1 MMLILLVS
9 HQIIQL
15 TFKLMK
21 YFIILTLFLY
31 SSHSWSASNYY
42 DNALE
47 NFNETKYETA
57 IKYLEKE
64 IVFNPKSS
72 ESFVLLGKSYEK
84 IDDLSTA
91 NKYYNIAFT
100 LVPHNLELNFLL
112 GAEKVLE
119 KNKPNIFVEIIDMH
133 CNRFGHKPLDVLNYL
148 IKKKLSGFLYWK
160 RILR

>member
-1 MMLILLVS
+1 
-9 HQIIQL
+9 
-15 TFKLMK
+15 MK

-31 SSHSWSASNYY
+31 SSHSWSASNFY

-100 LVPHNLELNFLL
+100 LVPHNIELNFLL
-112 GAEKVLE
+112 GKTAYNLGNIEDYAEFISNLE
-119 KNKPNIFVEIIDMH
+119 ILCDKDCEEID
-133 CNRFGHKPLDVLNYL
+133 NL
-148 IKKKLSGFLYWK
+148 KLLAE
-160 RILR
+160 

>member
-9 HQIIQL
+9 HQIIQP

-21 YFIILTLFLY
+21 YFIILTLFIY
-31 SSHSWSASNYY
+31 SSHSWSASNFY

-112 GAEKVLE
+112 GKTAYNLGNIEDYAEFISNLE
-119 KNKPNIFVEIIDMH
+119 ILCDNDCEEID
-133 CNRFGHKPLDVLNYL
+133 NL
-148 IKKKLSGFLYWK
+148 KLLAE
-160 RILR
+160 

>member
-9 HQIIQL
+9 HQIIQPI
-15 TFKLMK
+15 FKLMK

-31 SSHSWSASNYY
+31 SSHSWSASNFY

-72 ESFVLLGKSYEK
+72 ESFLLLGKSYEK

-91 NKYYNIAFT
+91 YKYYNIAFT

-112 GAEKVLE
+112 GKTAYNLGNIEDYAEFISNLE
-119 KNKPNIFVEIIDMH
+119 ILCDKDCEEID
-133 CNRFGHKPLDVLNYL
+133 NL
-148 IKKKLSGFLYWK
+148 KLLAE
-160 RILR
+160 

>member
-9 HQIIQL
+9 HQITQP

-21 YFIILTLFLY
+21 NFIILTLFLY
-31 SSHSWSASNYY
+31 SSHSWSASNFY

-47 NFNETKYETA
+47 SFNETKYETA

-84 IDDLSTA
+84 IDDLTTA

-112 GAEKVLE
+112 GKTAYNLGNIEDYAEFISNLE
-119 KNKPNIFVEIIDMH
+119 ILCNKDCEEID
-133 CNRFGHKPLDVLNYL
+133 NL
-148 IKKKLSGFLYWK
+148 KLLAE
-160 RILR
+160 

>member
-9 HQIIQL
+9 HQIIQP

-21 YFIILTLFLY
+21 YFIFLTLLLY
-31 SSHSWSASNYY
+31 SSHSWSASNFY
-42 DNALE
+42 DNALKS
-47 NFNETKYETA
+47 FNETKYETA

-72 ESFVLLGKSYEK
+72 ESFVLLGKSYEQ

-112 GAEKVLE
+112 GKTAYNLGNIEDYAEFISNLE
-119 KNKPNIFVEIIDMH
+119 ILCDKGCEEID
-133 CNRFGHKPLDVLNYL
+133 NL
-148 IKKKLSGFLYWK
+148 KLLAE
-160 RILR
+160 

>member
-1 MMLILLVS
+1 MYMMLILLVS
-9 HQIIQL
+9 HQIIQP

-31 SSHSWSASNYY
+31 SSHSWSASNFY

-112 GAEKVLE
+112 GKTAYNLGNIEDYAEFISNLE
-119 KNKPNIFVEIIDMH
+119 ILCDKDCEEID
-133 CNRFGHKPLDVLNYL
+133 NL
-148 IKKKLSGFLYWK
+148 KLLSE
-160 RILR
+160 

>member
-9 HQIIQL
+9 HQIIQP

-31 SSHSWSASNYY
+31 SSHSWSASNFY

-112 GAEKVLE
+112 GKTAYNLGNIEDYAEYISNLE
-119 KNKPNIFVEIIDMH
+119 ILCENDCEEID
-133 CNRFGHKPLDVLNYL
+133 NL
-148 IKKKLSGFLYWK
+148 KLLAE
-160 RILR
+160 

>member
-9 HQIIQL
+9 HQIIQP

-21 YFIILTLFLY
+21 YFIFLTLFLY
-31 SSHSWSASNYY
+31 SSHSWSASNFY

-47 NFNETKYETA
+47 NFNETNYETA

-112 GAEKVLE
+112 GRTAYNLGNIEDYAEFISNLE
-119 KNKPNIFVEIIDMH
+119 ILCDNDCEEID
-133 CNRFGHKPLDVLNYL
+133 NL
-148 IKKKLSGFLYWK
+148 KLLAE
-160 RILR
+160 

>member
-9 HQIIQL
+9 HQIIQP

-21 YFIILTLFLY
+21 YFIFLTLFLY
-31 SSHSWSASNYY
+31 SSHSWSASNFY

-47 NFNETKYETA
+47 KFNETKYETA

-112 GAEKVLE
+112 GKTAYNLGNIEDYAEFISNLE
-119 KNKPNIFVEIIDMH
+119 ILCDNDCEEID
-133 CNRFGHKPLDVLNYL
+133 NL
-148 IKKKLSGFLYWK
+148 KLLAE
-160 RILR
+160 

>member
-9 HQIIQL
+9 HQIIQP

-112 GAEKVLE
+112 GKTAYNLGNIEDYAEFISNLE
-119 KNKPNIFVEIIDMH
+119 ILCDKDCEEID
-133 CNRFGHKPLDVLNYL
+133 NL
-148 IKKKLSGFLYWK
+148 KLLAE
-160 RILR
+160 

>member
-9 HQIIQL
+9 HQIIQP

-21 YFIILTLFLY
+21 YFIIFTLFLY
-31 SSHSWSASNYY
+31 SSHSWSASNFY

-72 ESFVLLGKSYEK
+72 ESFVLLGKSYER

-112 GAEKVLE
+112 GKAAYNLGNIEDYAEFISNLE
-119 KNKPNIFVEIIDMH
+119 ILCDKDCEEID
-133 CNRFGHKPLDVLNYL
+133 NL
-148 IKKKLSGFLYWK
+148 KLLAE
-160 RILR
+160 

>member
-1 MMLILLVS
+1 MCMMLILLVS
-9 HQIIQL
+9 HQIIQP

-31 SSHSWSASNYY
+31 SSHSWSASNFY

-47 NFNETKYETA
+47 SFNQTKYETA

-112 GAEKVLE
+112 GKTAYNLGNIEDYAEFISNLE
-119 KNKPNIFVEIIDMH
+119 ILCDNDCDEID
-133 CNRFGHKPLDVLNYL
+133 NL
-148 IKKKLSGFLYWK
+148 KLLAE
-160 RILR
+160 

>member
-9 HQIIQL
+9 HQIIQP

-21 YFIILTLFLY
+21 YFIILALFLY
-31 SSHSWSASNYY
+31 SSHSWSASNFY

-72 ESFVLLGKSYEK
+72 ESFILLGKSYEK

-112 GAEKVLE
+112 GKTAYNLGNIEDYAEFISNLE
-119 KNKPNIFVEIIDMH
+119 ILCDKDCEEID
-133 CNRFGHKPLDVLNYL
+133 NL
-148 IKKKLSGFLYWK
+148 KLLAE
-160 RILR
+160 

>member
-9 HQIIQL
+9 HQIIQP

-21 YFIILTLFLY
+21 YFIFLTLFLH
-31 SSHSWSASNYY
+31 SSHSWSASNFYH
-42 DNALE
+42 NALE

-91 NKYYNIAFT
+91 YKYYNIAFT

-112 GAEKVLE
+112 GKTAYNLGNIEDYAEFISNLE
-119 KNKPNIFVEIIDMH
+119 ILCDKDCEEID
-133 CNRFGHKPLDVLNYL
+133 NL
-148 IKKKLSGFLYWK
+148 KLLAE
-160 RILR
+160 

>member
-9 HQIIQL
+9 HQIIQP

-31 SSHSWSASNYY
+31 SSHSWSASNFY

-47 NFNETKYETA
+47 NFNETNYETA

-84 IDDLSTA
+84 TDDLSTA

-112 GAEKVLE
+112 GKTAYNLGNIEDYAEFISNLE
-119 KNKPNIFVEIIDMH
+119 ILCDKDCEEID
-133 CNRFGHKPLDVLNYL
+133 NL
-148 IKKKLSGFLYWK
+148 KLLAE
-160 RILR
+160 

>member
-1 MMLILLVS
+1 
-9 HQIIQL
+9 
-15 TFKLMK
+15 MK
-21 YFIILTLFLY
+21 YFIFLTLFLY
-31 SSHSWSASNYY
+31 SSHSWSASNFY

-47 NFNETKYETA
+47 NFNETNYETA

-112 GAEKVLE
+112 GKTAYNLGNIEDYAEFISNLE
-119 KNKPNIFVEIIDMH
+119 ILCDNDCEEID
-133 CNRFGHKPLDVLNYL
+133 NL
-148 IKKKLSGFLYWK
+148 KLLAE
-160 RILR
+160 

>member
-9 HQIIQL
+9 HQIIQP

-21 YFIILTLFLY
+21 YFLILTLFLY
-31 SSHSWSASNYY
+31 SSHSWSASNFY

-100 LVPHNLELNFLL
+100 LMPHNLELNFLL
-112 GAEKVLE
+112 GKTAYNLGNIEDYAEFISNLE
-119 KNKPNIFVEIIDMH
+119 ILCDKDCEEID
-133 CNRFGHKPLDVLNYL
+133 NL
-148 IKKKLSGFLYWK
+148 KLLAE
-160 RILR
+160 

>member
-1 MMLILLVS
+1 
-9 HQIIQL
+9 
-15 TFKLMK
+15 MK
-21 YFIILTLFLY
+21 YFIILILSLC
-31 SSHSWSASNYY
+31 SSHSWSASNFY

-112 GAEKVLE
+112 GKTAYKLGNIEDYAEFISNLE
-119 KNKPNIFVEIIDMH
+119 ILCDKDCEEID
-133 CNRFGHKPLDVLNYL
+133 NL
-148 IKKKLSGFLYWK
+148 KLLAE
-160 RILR
+160 

>member
-9 HQIIQL
+9 HQIIQP

-21 YFIILTLFLY
+21 YFIFLTLFLY
-31 SSHSWSASNYY
+31 SSHSWSASNFY

-47 NFNETKYETA
+47 NFNETNYEIA

-91 NKYYNIAFT
+91 YKYYNIAFT

-112 GAEKVLE
+112 GKTAYNLGNIEDYAEFISNLE
-119 KNKPNIFVEIIDMH
+119 ILCDKDCEEID
-133 CNRFGHKPLDVLNYL
+133 NL
-148 IKKKLSGFLYWK
+148 KLLAE
-160 RILR
+160 

>member
-9 HQIIQL
+9 HQIIQP

-21 YFIILTLFLY
+21 YFIFLTLFLY
-31 SSHSWSASNYY
+31 SSHSWSASNFY

-112 GAEKVLE
+112 GKTAYNLGNIEDYAEYISNLE
-119 KNKPNIFVEIIDMH
+119 ILCENDCEEI
-133 CNRFGHKPLDVLNYL
+133 NNL
-148 IKKKLSGFLYWK
+148 KLLAE
-160 RILR
+160 

>member
-9 HQIIQL
+9 HQIIQP

-21 YFIILTLFLY
+21 YFVILTLFLY
-31 SSHSWSASNYY
+31 SSHSWSASNFY

-84 IDDLSTA
+84 IDDLTTA

-112 GAEKVLE
+112 GKTAYNLGNIEDYAEFISNLE
-119 KNKPNIFVEIIDMH
+119 ILCDKDCEEID
-133 CNRFGHKPLDVLNYL
+133 NL
-148 IKKKLSGFLYWK
+148 KLLAE
-160 RILR
+160 

>member
-9 HQIIQL
+9 HQIIQP

-21 YFIILTLFLY
+21 YFIFLTLFLY
-31 SSHSWSASNYY
+31 SSHSWSASNFY

-47 NFNETKYETA
+47 NFNETNYETA

-72 ESFVLLGKSYEK
+72 ESFILLGKSYEK

-100 LVPHNLELNFLL
+100 LVPHNIELNFLL
-112 GAEKVLE
+112 GKTAYNLGNIEDYAEFISNLE
-119 KNKPNIFVEIIDMH
+119 ILCDKDCEEID
-133 CNRFGHKPLDVLNYL
+133 NL
-148 IKKKLSGFLYWK
+148 KLLAE
-160 RILR
+160 

>member
-9 HQIIQL
+9 HQIIQP

-31 SSHSWSASNYY
+31 SSHSWSASNFY

-47 NFNETKYETA
+47 NFNQTKYETA

-112 GAEKVLE
+112 GKTAYNLGNIEDYAEFISNLE
-119 KNKPNIFVEIIDMH
+119 ILCDKDCEEID
-133 CNRFGHKPLDVLNYL
+133 NL
-148 IKKKLSGFLYWK
+148 KLLAE
-160 RILR
+160 

>member
-9 HQIIQL
+9 HQIIQP

-21 YFIILTLFLY
+21 YFIFLTLFLY
-31 SSHSWSASNYY
+31 SSHSWSASNFY

-112 GAEKVLE
+112 GKTAYNLGNIEDYAEFISNLE
-119 KNKPNIFVEIIDMH
+119 ILCDNDCDEID
-133 CNRFGHKPLDVLNYL
+133 NL
-148 IKKKLSGFLYWK
+148 KLLAE
-160 RILR
+160 

>member
-9 HQIIQL
+9 HQIIQP

-31 SSHSWSASNYY
+31 SSHSWSASNFY

-72 ESFVLLGKSYEK
+72 VSFVLLGKSYEK

-112 GAEKVLE
+112 GKTAYNLGNIEDYAEFISNLE
-119 KNKPNIFVEIIDMH
+119 ILCDKDCEEID
-133 CNRFGHKPLDVLNYL
+133 NLK
-148 IKKKLSGFLYWK
+148 
-160 RILR
+160 ILAE

>member
-1 MMLILLVS
+1 MCMMLILLVS
-9 HQIIQL
+9 HQIIQP

-31 SSHSWSASNYY
+31 SSHSWSASNFY

-47 NFNETKYETA
+47 NFNETNYETA

-112 GAEKVLE
+112 GKTAYNLGNIEDYAEFISNLE
-119 KNKPNIFVEIIDMH
+119 ILCDKDCEEID
-133 CNRFGHKPLDVLNYL
+133 NLK
-148 IKKKLSGFLYWK
+148 
-160 RILR
+160 